1 MSSDVVTPL
10 KIQKKNIDKPVVN
23 DKLNLP
29 RKQLSGMLQA
39 FLLSIGKKSFIDK
52 ESSRG
57 NKVVHHCEG
66 KRIGFCPFEVIW
78 TRCIINGAEF
88 WHVSSVTLDHTG
100 CTYALKK
107 PSLKLL
113 LEDEEMVSLASKTKK
128 LPDIV
133 SHGKNSK
140 ELTIHPK
147 QASRFKLKVQNNM
160 V

>member
-10 KIQKKNIDKPVVN
+10 KKQKKDIDPPIVD

-39 FLLSIGKKSFIDK
+39 YLLSIGKKSFIDK
-52 ESSRG
+52 ERSRG
-57 NKVVHHCEG
+57 NKKVHHCEG
-66 KRIGFCPFEVIW
+66 KRNGFCPFEVIW
-78 TRCIINGAEF
+78 SRCIINGTEH
-88 WHVSSVTLDHTG
+88 WYVSHVNLSHTG
-100 CTYALKK
+100 CIFALKK
-107 PSLKLL
+107 PSLQLL
-113 LEDEEMVSLASKTKK
+113 LDDEEMVSLASKTKK

-140 ELTIHPK
+140 EFSIHPK